1 VSVTTEGLAG
11 AHPIRP
17 FHVDIAEDA
26 LDDLRR
32 RITGHELAGE
42 GDRRGSVAGR
52 AAGNDSGTRTVLGDG
67 VRLAQVGHG
76 IRGKLVNAF
85 RADLSLEAW

>member
-1 VSVTTEGLAG
+1 MSVTTEGLAG

-52 AAGNDSGTRTVLGDG
+52 AAG
-67 VRLAQVGHG
+67 
-76 IRGKLVNAF
+76 K
-85 RADLSLEAW
+85 